1 MNLAAINEQRF
12 SCLFEL
18 TQNNNKARFLSQCLY
33 RWQNSTYSLNDKK
46 KWFTRPLPQ
55 LAKDSGISERSASRY
70 LSEFVK
76 LGLIEKR
83 NRLFIKKHLYI
94 RITDKLLSLLNIQ
107 EESSANSLELQQ
119 TTQDRTV
126 RTPEAIDLANAGVIS
141 SDKSADSIYKENNII
156 CNSTVSHEG
165 SVNNAFALD
174 KKQETNTHIKQTLAH
189 DYKIETVLGE
199 RITERFKNYV
209 KGVLKNLQTQH
220 KVVFSNPDK
229 LFAEVIFS
237 VTNTKD
243 QFPGIENP
251 LHRMN
256 IIAKLLRERRWKTPK
271 GFYNH
276 WDVGQLFKERE
287 EVKQRQYQAQKL
299 QEGVSSANDVI
310 QEEEVKSRYQH
321 SQTVQN
327 QTLKTNNYKKSA
339 KKRELNAQACAL
351 KCEIQSETT
360 YLEQARGW
368 FTQKVAGITESFLE
382 NLEHKIAGLYE
393 ELTGLEARLNAT

>member
-12 SCLFEL
+12 RCLFEL

-76 LGLIEKR
+76 LGFIEKR
-83 NRLFIKKHLYI
+83 NKLFIKKHLYI
-94 RITDKLLSLLNIQ
+94 RITDKLLSLIEFDKEQSVSINKNI
-107 EESSANSLELQQ
+107 
-119 TTQDRTV
+119 
-126 RTPEAIDLANAGVIS
+126 PEASVTPRETLDLANPGVIS

-156 CNSTVSHEG
+156 CNSTVSHES
-165 SVNNAFALD
+165 SVNNAFALNE
-174 KKQETNTHIKQTLAH
+174 KQETNVHIKQTLAH
-189 DYKIETVLGE
+189 DYKVETVLGE

-220 KVVFSNPDK
+220 NVVFSNPDK

-243 QFPGIENP
+243 QFPSIENP
-251 LHRMN
+251 HHRMN
-256 IIAKLLRERRWKTPK
+256 IIAKLLREKRWRTPK

-276 WDVGQLFKERE
+276 WDIGKLFKECE
-287 EVKQRQYQAQKL
+287 EVKQRQYQAQKFE
-299 QEGVSSANDVI
+299 EGVSSVDDAT
-310 QEEEVKSRYQH
+310 QAAEVKSRYQY
-321 SQTVQN
+321 SQAVQD
-327 QTLKTNNYKKSA
+327 QVPKVSKYKKSA
-339 KKRELNAQACAL
+339 KKRDLSAKVGAL
-351 KCEIQSETT
+351 KREIQSETT

-382 NLEHKIAGLYE
+382 SLELKIAGLYE
-393 ELTGLEARLNAT
+393 ELTGLESRLNAT